1 MPADGVTDSLRGDSA
16 EAPATTRDAAQER
29 SHAAA
34 ERPSVEGDAGH
45 EPRGGGKCKRE

>member
-29 SHAAA
+29 SDASA
-34 ERPSVEGDAGH
+34 ERSSVEGDAGH
-45 EPRGGGKCKRE
+45 ESRGGGECKRE